1 MIQQFLL
8 NILFKSAH
16 HDRTII
22 RNFKYFIKTQA
33 L

>member
-8 NILFKSAH
+8 NILLKSVDH
-16 HDRTII
+16 GRTII
-22 RNFKYFIKTQA
+22 SNFKYFIKTQS